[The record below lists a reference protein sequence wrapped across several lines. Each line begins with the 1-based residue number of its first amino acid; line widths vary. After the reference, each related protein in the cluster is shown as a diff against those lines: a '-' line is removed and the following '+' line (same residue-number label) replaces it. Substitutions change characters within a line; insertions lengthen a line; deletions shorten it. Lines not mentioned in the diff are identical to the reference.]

1 VFVVDEGR
9 ISELLSPVGDNEAV
23 LGGDGSDGAVE
34 VTGADIVDVVVVVVD
49 DDDDNLDLEED
60 LGLELVR
67 LENEKKLNKP

>member
-1 VFVVDEGR
+1 MFVVDEGR

-49 DDDDNLDLEED
+49 DDDNLDLEED

-67 LENEKKLNKP
+67 LENEKKLNKL

>member
-1 VFVVDEGR
+1 MFVADEGR
-9 ISELLSPVGDNEAV
+9 ISELLSPVGDND
-23 LGGDGSDGAVE
+23 GGDGSDGAVE

-49 DDDDNLDLEED
+49 DDDLDLEED

>member
-1 VFVVDEGR
+1 MFVVDEGR

-49 DDDDNLDLEED
+49 DDDNLDLEED

>member
-1 VFVVDEGR
+1 MFVVDEGR

-49 DDDDNLDLEED
+49 DDENLDLEED

>member
-1 VFVVDEGR
+1 MFVVDEGR

-49 DDDDNLDLEED
+49 DDDNLDLEED
-60 LGLELVR
+60 LGLELVI